1 MTQHPKSRRGTSA
14 VLGVGMLILVCFAF
28 GIVYFNFVNTNI
40 SFATST
46 FNSQMVSLLV
56 KSFTINATHI
66 VANLL
71 NAGSAAIEFTNAY
84 VNGLVTALTTIVQIG
99 PNAIGTAILQGNF
112 LPDNTY
118 NIKLANIF
126 NTEITFQVTF

>member
-1 MTQHPKSRRGTSA
+1 MTQHPKSKRGTSA
-14 VLGVGMLILVCFAF
+14 VLGVGMLVLVCFAF
-28 GIVYFNFVNTNI
+28 GIVYINFVNTNI

-71 NAGSAAIEFTNAY
+71 NAGSAVIEFTNAY
-84 VNGLVTALTTIVQIG
+84 VDGLVTALAAIVQIA

-112 LPDNTY
+112 LPGNTY
-118 NIKLANIF
+118 NVKLANIF
-126 NTEITFQVTF
+126 NTEIAFQVTF

>member
-1 MTQHPKSRRGTSA
+1 
-14 VLGVGMLILVCFAF
+14 MLVLVCFAF
-28 GIVYFNFVNTNI
+28 GIVYINFVNTNI

-56 KSFTINATHI
+56 KSFTINTTHI

-71 NAGSAAIEFTNAY
+71 NAGSAVIEFTNAY
-84 VNGLVTALTTIVQIG
+84 VDGLVTALTAIVQIA

-112 LPDNTY
+112 LPGNTY
-118 NIKLANIF
+118 NVKLANIF
-126 NTEITFQVTF
+126 NTEIAFQVTF